1 MGRTSGTPRK
11 IILDGLPFVVAGDT
25 NITLNISPFETEGVP
40 SSGNTMFKMTRRSP
54 NAESIPVLAEPAE
67 QDILRQFS
75 ERISSFP
82 MSITLA
88 DNSVYRTVG
97 RINFENVETE
107 ENRAN
112 IMLIPDKS
120 VGAWELFAAA

>member
-1 MGRTSGTPRK
+1 MGRTSGTIRK
-11 IILDGLPFVVAGDT
+11 VILDGLPFSPAADVNA
-25 NITLNISPFETEGVP
+25 TLNTSPFETEGVP
-40 SSGNTMFKMTRRSP
+40 SSGATMFKMTMRSP
-54 NAESIPVLAEPAE
+54 NVEGIPILADPVE

-75 ERISSFP
+75 ERLTSFP

-97 RINFENVETE
+97 RINFESVETE

-112 IMLIPDKS
+112 IMLIPDRS
-120 VGAWELFAAA
+120 IGAWELFAAA